1 MVRSGQKAAAVSS
14 NQPEIRTDSP
24 AQLRRVDPGLRDSRG
39 PFGFGFIAWSL
50 IAWVVLGITAWVWIY
65 YDGGRLE
72 DVFSTDAWDGISR
85 FVQDLAGQGS
95 KNTPAFAKA
104 EDWINTLKLAN
115 ETLQMS
121 VLATAIAGVGALIT
135 IPFAASNLTHGELS
149 RFTRL
154 SGMVVFWVT
163 RSSYILTRAVPELV
177 WALMIVF
184 VLQAGVLA
192 GAVAL
197 GIHNFG
203 VLGRL
208 GAEIVE
214 DIDTRPVRALR
225 SNGAGNV
232 QVMFYGVLPQVL
244 PQFITFLLYRWEVII
259 RTTAVVG
266 FVAASG
272 LGYQFRLD
280 FAYFKYTDVALLLIV
295 YVIMVWIVDLTS
307 AGLRRLAN

>member
-1 MVRSGQKAAAVSS
+1 MVRSGPEAVAVSS
-14 NQPEIRTDSP
+14 ERTEVRTDSP
-24 AQLRRVDPGLRDSRG
+24 AQLRRVQQGTRDWKG
-39 PFGFGFIAWSL
+39 PLGMGFVAWSL
-50 IAWVVLGITAWVWIY
+50 MAWMALGFTGWIWVY
-65 YDGGRLE
+65 HDGGRLG
-72 DVFSTDAWDGISR
+72 DVFSGAAWAGVSG
-85 FVQDLAGQGS
+85 FVQDLAGSGGA
-95 KNTPAFAKA
+95 NTPAFMKGA
-104 EDWINTLKLAN
+104 EWENALDLAL

-121 VLATAIAGVGALIT
+121 VLATAIAGIGALVT
-135 IPFAASNLTHGELS
+135 IPFAASNLTHGDLS
-149 RFTRL
+149 RFGRVTGATVFGVTRL
-154 SGMVVFWVT
+154 T
-163 RSSYILTRAVPELV
+163 YILTRAVPELV

-225 SNGAGNV
+225 SSGAGNV
-232 QVMFYGVLPQVL
+232 QIMFYGVLPQVL

-280 FAYFKYTDVALLLIV
+280 FAFFRYTDVALLLIV
-295 YVIMVWIVDLTS
+295 YIILVWMVDLAS
-307 AGLRRLAN
+307 AGLRRLAQ

>member
-1 MVRSGQKAAAVSS
+1 MISDRNDFRS
-14 NQPEIRTDSP
+14 DSP
-24 AQLRRVDPGLRDSRG
+24 SQLRRVSPASRDWKG
-39 PFGFGFIAWSL
+39 PFAIGFVAWSL
-50 IAWVVLGITAWVWIY
+50 VAWAVLIVAAWIWVY
-65 YDGGRLE
+65 RDGGRLG
-72 DVFSTDAWDGISR
+72 DVISGEAWDGASG
-85 FVQDLAGQGS
+85 FVQDLAGSGS
-95 KNTPAFAKA
+95 SKTPAFLKVR
-104 EDWINTLKLAN
+104 EWIDALSLAI

-121 VLATAIAGVGALIT
+121 VLATAIAGIGALVT

-149 RFTRL
+149 RFGLL
-154 SGMVVFWVT
+154 SGAIVFGVT
-163 RSSYILTRAVPELV
+163 RAAYILTRAVPELV
-177 WALMIVF
+177 WALMIIF

-208 GAEIVE
+208 GAEVVE

-225 SNGAGNV
+225 SSGAGNV

-272 LGYQFRLD
+272 LGYQLRLD
-280 FAYFKYTDVALLLIV
+280 IAFFKYTDIALLLIV
-295 YVIMVWIVDLTS
+295 YVILVWMVDLAS
-307 AGLRRLAN
+307 AGLRRLAR

>member
-95 KNTPAFAKA
+95 KNTPAVAKA

-121 VLATAIAGVGALIT
+121 VLATAIAGGGALIT

-154 SGMVVFWVT
+154 LGMVVFWGT

-177 WALMIVF
+177 WAMGIVF
-184 VLQAGVLA
+184 FLSPGILP

-197 GIHNFG
+197 AVHNYG
-203 VLGRL
+203 VVGRL
-208 GAEIVE
+208 SAEVVE
-214 DIDTRPVRALR
+214 NLEPGPARALR
-225 SNGAGNV
+225 AAGASNV
-232 QVMFYGVLPQVL
+232 QM
-244 PQFITFLLYRWEVII
+244 LL
-259 RTTAVVG
+259 
-266 FVAASG
+266 
-272 LGYQFRLD
+272 
-280 FAYFKYTDVALLLIV
+280 
-295 YVIMVWIVDLTS
+295 
-307 AGLRRLAN
+307 